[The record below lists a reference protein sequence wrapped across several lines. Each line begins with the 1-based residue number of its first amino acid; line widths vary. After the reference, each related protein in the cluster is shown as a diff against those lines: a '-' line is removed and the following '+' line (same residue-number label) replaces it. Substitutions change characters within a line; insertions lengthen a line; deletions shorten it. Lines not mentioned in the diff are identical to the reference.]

1 MNMYSEHELVQPVE
15 FLPIWYELFNEQ
27 PLSQIPTIIPSHWHR
42 GIELSYTHSGTIDEF
57 VISKEVFST
66 KPNTIL
72 LINSREIHS
81 IKTTANGSA
90 LSIIFPYS
98 YVKNLYP
105 NIDSFEFQLNKPEL
119 FTDIQHNQYQQIQ
132 VLCQEFFTLANEKKE
147 YYQFDL
153 YILVLQILKKLV
165 QYFRVPKQALSQQ
178 SIFILN
184 RLQKITDYLEENYQQ
199 SISLDELAM
208 YMHLS
213 KEYLSRFFKQH
224 MQLTIG
230 EYLRNVRAQSAYKDI
245 LNTSETLTN
254 IALANGF
261 SGLRSMNR
269 ALESRYSLSASQ
281 IRKNNQ
287 K

>member
-42 GIELSYTHSGTIDEF
+42 GIELSYTYSGTIDEF
-57 VISKEVFST
+57 VINKEVFST
-66 KPNTIL
+66 QPKTIL
-72 LINSREIHS
+72 VINSREIHS

-90 LSIIFPYS
+90 LSIIFPYN

-105 NIDSFEFQLNKPEL
+105 NIDSFELQLNKPEL

-230 EYLRNVRAQSAYKDI
+230 EYLRNIRIQSAYTAI
-245 LNTSETLTN
+245 VNSSETLTN
-254 IALANGF
+254 IAFANGF

-269 ALESRYSLSASQ
+269 ALESRYAMTASD
-281 IRKNNQ
+281 IRAK
-287 K
+287 KGK

>member
-1 MNMYSEHELVQPVE
+1 MYSEHELVQPVE

-42 GIELSYTHSGTIDEF
+42 GIELSYTYSGTIDEF
-57 VISKEVFST
+57 VINKEVFST
-66 KPNTIL
+66 QPKTIL
-72 LINSREIHS
+72 VINSREIHS

-90 LSIIFPYS
+90 LSIIFPYN

-105 NIDSFEFQLNKPEL
+105 NIDSFELQLNKPEL

-230 EYLRNVRAQSAYKDI
+230 EYLRNIRIQSAYTAI
-245 LNTSETLTN
+245 VNSSETLTN
-254 IALANGF
+254 IAFANGF

-269 ALESRYSLSASQ
+269 ALESRYAMTASD
-281 IRKNNQ
+281 IRAK
-287 K
+287 KGK

>member
-1 MNMYSEHELVQPVE
+1 MNMDSEHELVQPVK

-27 PLSQIPTIIPSHWHR
+27 PRNQLPTIIPSHWHR
-42 GIELSYTHSGTIDEF
+42 GIELSYTYSGTIDEF
-57 VISKEVFST
+57 VINKEVFST
-66 KPNTIL
+66 QPKTIL
-72 LINSREIHS
+72 VINSREIHS

-90 LSIIFPYS
+90 LSIIFPYN

-105 NIDSFEFQLNKPEL
+105 NIDSFELQLNKPEL

-224 MQLTIG
+224 MQLTI
-230 EYLRNVRAQSAYKDI
+230 VSAQ
-245 LNTSETLTN
+245 
-254 IALANGF
+254 
-261 SGLRSMNR
+261 
-269 ALESRYSLSASQ
+269 
-281 IRKNNQ
+281 
-287 K
+287 

>member
-1 MNMYSEHELVQPVE
+1 MNMDSEHELVQPVK
-15 FLPIWYELFNEQ
+15 FLPIWYQLFNEQ
-27 PLSQIPTIIPSHWHR
+27 PRNQLPAIIPSHWHR
-42 GIELSYTHSGTIDEF
+42 GIELSYTYSGTIDEF
-57 VISKEVFST
+57 VINKEVFST
-66 KPNTIL
+66 QPKTIL
-72 LINSREIHS
+72 VINSREIHS
-81 IKTTANGSA
+81 IKTTAHGSA
-90 LSIIFPYS
+90 LSIIFPYN

-105 NIDSFEFQLNKPEL
+105 NIDSFELQLNKPEL

-230 EYLRNVRAQSAYKDI
+230 EYLRNIRIQSAYTAI
-245 LNTSETLTN
+245 VNSSETLTN
-254 IALANGF
+254 IAFANGF

-269 ALESRYSLSASQ
+269 ALESRYAMTASD
-281 IRKNNQ
+281 IRAK
-287 K
+287 KGK

>member
-1 MNMYSEHELVQPVE
+1 MNMDSEHELVQPVK

-27 PLSQIPTIIPSHWHR
+27 PRNQLPTIIPSHWHR
-42 GIELSYTHSGTIDEF
+42 GIELSYTYSGTIDEF
-57 VISKEVFST
+57 VINKEVFST
-66 KPNTIL
+66 QPKTIL
-72 LINSREIHS
+72 VINSREIHS

-90 LSIIFPYS
+90 LSIIFPYN

-105 NIDSFEFQLNKPEL
+105 NIDSFELQLNKPEL

-230 EYLRNVRAQSAYKDI
+230 EYLRNIRIQSAYTAI
-245 LNTSETLTN
+245 VNSSETLTN
-254 IALANGF
+254 IAFANGF

-269 ALESRYSLSASQ
+269 ALESRYAMTASD
-281 IRKNNQ
+281 IRAK
-287 K
+287 KGK

>member
-1 MNMYSEHELVQPVE
+1 MSE
-15 FLPIWYELFNEQ
+15 
-27 PLSQIPTIIPSHWHR
+27 
-42 GIELSYTHSGTIDEF
+42 
-57 VISKEVFST
+57 
-66 KPNTIL
+66 
-72 LINSREIHS
+72 
-81 IKTTANGSA
+81 
-90 LSIIFPYS
+90 
-98 YVKNLYP
+98 
-105 NIDSFEFQLNKPEL
+105 
-119 FTDIQHNQYQQIQ
+119 
-132 VLCQEFFTLANEKKE
+132 
-147 YYQFDL
+147 
-153 YILVLQILKKLV
+153 
-165 QYFRVPKQALSQQ
+165 Q
-178 SIFILN
+178 SILILN
-184 RLQKITDYLEENYQQ
+184 RLQKITDYLEKNYQH

-208 YMHLS
+208 YMYLS